1 MTAPSGGQ
9 AARSRSKRIVCYLT
23 ESAGNW
29 GGASRVLF
37 SNLRGMDRTRFE
49 PLVLL
54 PAAGPVVPILDELAI
69 PYLIWGKA
77 QEPNG
82 MLRYARAV
90 ARSILTF
97 RRRGVELLH
106 VNGTNYWRPAEILA
120 ARLLRI
126 PIITHYHVV
135 VDRAAPFI
143 KYSKLI
149 VAVSAFTAR
158 ASEPKSIP
166 KAVIHNC
173 VVLDRFDQAR
183 DIRPDLGLSPADVVV
198 SFVGQ
203 IRQIKGIDL
212 FLRLAHAIR
221 APNARFLVVGECRNP
236 ERFPG
241 SYTEARLRD
250 EIGDDSRI
258 RYLGYRR
265 DVENIYRAS
274 DIVVV
279 PSRGGEPF
287 GLINIEAGAAAKPV
301 VATRDGGIS
310 EVIVDGENGFLV
322 EPENLEGLVRAT
334 QLLIGDEALRH
345 RMGERAR
352 GIVEERFTTRP
363 VRELERLYDRVL
375 SGDGGSV
382 D

>member
-1 MTAPSGGQ
+1 LTAPSGGQ
-9 AARSRSKRIVCYLT
+9 AARGHRKRVVCYLT

-37 SNLRGMDRTRFE
+37 SNLRVMDRTRYE

-54 PAAGPVVPILDELAI
+54 PNAGPVVPLLDELAV
-69 PYLIWGKA
+69 PYIVWGKA

-82 MLRYARAV
+82 MARYTRAI

-106 VNGTNYWRPAEILA
+106 VNGTNYWRPAEVLA

-135 VDRAAPFI
+135 VDRVAPFI
-143 KYSKLI
+143 RYSKLI

-173 VVLDRFDQAR
+173 VALERFDR
-183 DIRPDLGLSPADVVV
+183 TPDIRSDLGLSPADVVV

-203 IRQIKGIDL
+203 IREIKGIDL
-212 FLRLAHAIR
+212 FLRLAHAIA
-221 APNARFLVVGECRNP
+221 APDARFLVVGECRNP
-236 ERFPG
+236 ERFAG
-241 SYTEARLRD
+241 SYTEARLR
-250 EIGDDSRI
+250 EEMGNDSRI

-265 DVENIYRAS
+265 DVENIYGAS

-287 GLINIEAGAAAKPV
+287 GLINIEAGAARKPV

-322 EPENLEGLVRAT
+322 DPEDLEGLVRAT
-334 QLLIGDEALRH
+334 ERLIDDKALRQ
-345 RMGERAR
+345 RMGERGR
-352 GIVEERFTTRP
+352 RIVEEQFTTRP
-363 VRELERLYDRVL
+363 VRELERVYDRLL
-375 SGDGGSV
+375 SADGGSV